1 MSSENLPPRRLKEN
15 QSVQKKQPPVW
26 WYLWKLAAFRP
37 GLYLVFGLLEILFF
51 SGFPQLTAWVI
62 RVFFDT
68 ISGQTPS
75 GWNPSTLAAL
85 LVGIAVARGIA
96 IFLDVVV
103 YFHFRYTV
111 EALLRRN
118 LFERIL
124 SRPGASALPGSPGE
138 AISRFRDDVYEVA
151 FFMAEMF
158 TIIAFG
164 SFFLVS
170 IVVMLRINTLV
181 TLLVFLP
188 LILIIFF
195 ANLAMRQIGFYREAN
210 RKATG
215 DVTGFIGEIFG
226 TVQSVQANSAE
237 DAVLNEFKHLNEK
250 RLKAAVKDRFFN
262 EVLDALYRNTTNI
275 GIGITLL
282 AAAQAMLQGTF
293 TVGDLAIFAFYLRIN
308 TDFMTIIGEKI
319 AWYRQVGVS
328 IDRLLVLL
336 GDDPPETL
344 VKYRGAADLQHRAA
358 HTNPPEKSSDPLE
371 SIQIKGLTYV
381 YPKTTKG
388 IWDIHLDLSA
398 GSITIITGRIGSG
411 KTTLLRALLGL
422 LEFQSGEILWN
433 NKLID
438 KPGEFFIPPR
448 IAYTPQSPT
457 LFSETLQENIL
468 LGSPYDALALQKSLY
483 LSVMEQDIETLPEG
497 LNTLLGTKGVKLSG
511 GQRQR
516 TAAARMFLKKPEL
529 LIFDDISSAL
539 DVETEQKLWER
550 IAGLERKTVLAVSH
564 RRPALS
570 TADQIIVLK
579 EGRVEAA
586 GTLNELLET
595 SDEMRQLWLKDNF
608 TQTVH
613 PG

>member
-1 MSSENLPPRRLKEN
+1 
-15 QSVQKKQPPVW
+15 
-26 WYLWKLAAFRP
+26 
-37 GLYLVFGLLEILFF
+37 
-51 SGFPQLTAWVI
+51 
-62 RVFFDT
+62 
-68 ISGQTPS
+68 
-75 GWNPSTLAAL
+75 
-85 LVGIAVARGIA
+85 
-96 IFLDVVV
+96 
-103 YFHFRYTV
+103 
-111 EALLRRN
+111 
-118 LFERIL
+118 
-124 SRPGASALPGSPGE
+124 
-138 AISRFRDDVYEVA
+138 
-151 FFMAEMF
+151 
-158 TIIAFG
+158 
-164 SFFLVS
+164 
-170 IVVMLRINTLV
+170 
-181 TLLVFLP
+181 
-188 LILIIFF
+188 
-195 ANLAMRQIGFYREAN
+195 
-210 RKATG
+210 
-215 DVTGFIGEIFG
+215 
-226 TVQSVQANSAE
+226 
-237 DAVLNEFKHLNEK
+237 
-250 RLKAAVKDRFFN
+250 
-262 EVLDALYRNTTNI
+262 
-275 GIGITLL
+275 
-282 AAAQAMLQGTF
+282 
-293 TVGDLAIFAFYLRIN
+293 
-308 TDFMTIIGEKI
+308 
-319 AWYRQVGVS
+319 
-328 IDRLLVLL
+328 VLL

-388 IWDIHLDLSA
+388 IWDIHLDLPA

-411 KTTLLRALLGL
+411 KTTLLRAFLGL

-468 LGSPYDALALQKSLY
+468 LGSPYDSLALQKSLY

-497 LNTLLGTKGVKLSG
+497 LNTMLGTKGVKLSG

-539 DVETEQKLWER
+539 DVETEQKLWVR

-586 GTLNELLET
+586 GTLNELLEK
-595 SDEMRQLWLKDNF
+595 SDEMRQLWQQDNF